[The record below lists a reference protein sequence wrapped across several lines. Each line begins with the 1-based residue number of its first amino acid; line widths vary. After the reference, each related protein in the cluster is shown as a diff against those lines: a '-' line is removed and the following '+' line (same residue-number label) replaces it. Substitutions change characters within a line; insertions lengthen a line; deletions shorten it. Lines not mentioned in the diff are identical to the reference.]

1 MKKSHIAVLTGILII
16 FVFFFILESVPE
28 NFLAG
33 VEEAAIGSIDVRD
46 GSTGESFTI
55 ENRPDIE
62 AIAEDIKGQSFT
74 RSGIS
79 IGRMGTWLTLE
90 FKDEEGRVLEKFI
103 INGEE
108 TIRKD
113 PFFYEAAEDL
123 KDAIEVI
130 LRNSDK

>member
-1 MKKSHIAVLTGILII
+1 MKKSHIAILAGIFII
-16 FVFFFILESVPE
+16 FVCFFILESVPKS
-28 NFLAG
+28 FLNG
-33 VEEAAIGSIDVRD
+33 IEESEIGSIDVRD
-46 GSTGESFTI
+46 GSTGERFTI

-62 AIAEDIKGQSFT
+62 AIAEDIKSQSFT

-130 LRNSDK
+130 LRNGD